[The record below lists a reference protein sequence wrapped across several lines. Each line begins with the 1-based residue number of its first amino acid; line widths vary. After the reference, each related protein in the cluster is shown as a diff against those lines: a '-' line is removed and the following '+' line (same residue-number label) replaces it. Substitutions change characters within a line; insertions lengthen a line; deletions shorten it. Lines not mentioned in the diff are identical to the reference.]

1 MKLRG
6 KFLLFVIAL
15 HLILT
20 VLAFVLLAY
29 SKVFFF
35 GLQLFVLI
43 SAIISYRLYRNF
55 VRPMEILASGVES
68 IRTKDFSCTI
78 VKTGHA
84 ELDHLIDMYN
94 RMIEQLRQERL
105 SQQEQQYFLRQLIKA
120 ASIGVIILDLDENV
134 SMINPA
140 AENILGVSAADIAG
154 KSLSELKNEPLENIC
169 ALNPG
174 KSMIVRID
182 GMHIYRCYKSMFLDH
197 GFHRQFYIMEEL
209 TEDIIETQKSAYEKV
224 IRAMS
229 HEVNNS
235 VGAVNSIL
243 NSILNDNLKQTGD
256 DQTDYNEAIG
266 VAIERNTHLSKFMA
280 NYADV
285 VRIPMPHKRKC
296 DVHNLLRTISS
307 LMEKDCL
314 DRNIECRLELL
325 PDDMQIDMDVGQMEQ
340 VMINI
345 FRNAVDA
352 IGQDGTIIIRTTTNP
367 QMVRVIDTG
376 RGLDNKSLPNL
387 FTPFF
392 TTKKDGQGIG
402 LTVIREI
409 LMNHGF
415 SFNLKTNIDNNTE
428 FQIIF

>member
-6 KFLLFVIAL
+6 KFILFVIVL

-29 SKVFFF
+29 SKLLFF

-43 SAIISYRLYRNF
+43 SAVISYRLYRNF

-84 ELDHLIDMYN
+84 ELDHMIDMYN

-120 ASIGVIILDLDENV
+120 ASIGVIILDLDGNV
-134 SMINPA
+134 SILNPA
-140 AENILGVSAADIAG
+140 AENILSVNAAAIAG
-154 KSLSELKNEPLENIC
+154 RPLSESVNEPLNNIC

-174 KSMIVRID
+174 KSMIVRVD
-182 GMHIYRCYKSMFLDH
+182 GMHIYRCYKSVFLDH
-197 GFHRQFYIMEEL
+197 GFHRQFYIIEEL
-209 TEDIIETQKSAYEKV
+209 TDDIIETQRSAYEKV

-243 NSILNDNLKQTGD
+243 NSILNDEPHQAGA
-256 DQTDYNEAIG
+256 DQIDYNEAIN

-285 VRIPMPHKRKC
+285 VRIPMPHKRTY
-296 DVHNLLRTISS
+296 DVHNLLRTIYS

-314 DRNIECRLELL
+314 DRNIKCRLEL
-325 PDDMQIDMDVGQMEQ
+325 PPGTMQIDMDVGQMEQ

-352 IGQDGTIIIRTTTNP
+352 IGRDGTIIIRATANP
-367 QMVRVIDTG
+367 QMVRIIDTG
-376 RGLDNKSLPNL
+376 RGLDNKILPNL
-387 FTPFF
+387 FSPFF

-402 LTVIREI
+402 LTLIREI